1 MNYLK
6 SCQVDPWS
14 HSRSKKYQRT
24 GYPEVLE
31 NPIGGDKSIQRPI
44 AKNEFQLIP
53 KKVRIPSPKVK
64 SPEIKSEVNQ
74 AYSGQTKILLI
85 TSHRSG
91 STFLGRVSN
100 H

>member
-1 MNYLK
+1 MK
-6 SCQVDPWS
+6 SCQVDLWG
-14 HSRSKKYQRT
+14 HSRSKEYRRT

-31 NPIGGDKSIQRPI
+31 FPIGGDKDIKRPV

-64 SPEIKSEVNQ
+64 SPEVKSEVNE
-74 AYSGQTKILLI
+74 AYSGQTKVLLI
-85 TSHRSG
+85 TAHRSG

-100 H
+100 TFHK